1 MNGVFLSFCHMNA
14 QSVHNKTADFVD
26 YVCKHKYDL
35 VAITETWLQP
45 HVDALRTELCP
56 PGYKFIDFPRQER
69 IGGGIGLLYKDSLRV
84 SKTREGMQESLE
96 FCEFMVQTSTFRK
109 IRLVIVYCPQNSD
122 DHHRVPNNTFLMEF
136 SDLMES
142 AILS

>member
-26 YVCKHKYDL
+26 YVCEHKYG
-35 VAITETWLQP
+35 
-45 HVDALRTELCP
+45 DALRTELCP

-69 IGGGIGLLYKDSLRV
+69 IGGGIGPLYKDSLRV